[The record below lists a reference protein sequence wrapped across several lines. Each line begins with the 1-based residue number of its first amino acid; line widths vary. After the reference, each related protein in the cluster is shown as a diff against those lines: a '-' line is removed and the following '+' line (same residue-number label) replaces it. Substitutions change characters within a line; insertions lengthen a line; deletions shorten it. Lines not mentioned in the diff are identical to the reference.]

1 MDIIN
6 EIQTLQNKLKEAED
20 ENALFLEQ
28 LFQVQE
34 SLEEV
39 YIKNQ
44 EDTSKMAKQHDEM
57 KHAIAEAEKKH
68 QDSLNERDKKID
80 VLVKEL
86 SVEREKDRKKEEIA
100 KYKKEVEM
108 MRDSLNVVKE
118 AYHLSLADIK
128 KKFKNFN

>member
-1 MDIIN
+1 MAKIKKIQKIQN
-6 EIQTLQNKLKEAED
+6 ELKEAKE
-20 ENALFLEQ
+20 ENALLLEQ

-57 KHAIAEAEKKH
+57 KHAITEAEKKH
-68 QDSLNERDKKID
+68 QDSLKERDQKID
-80 VLVKEL
+80 TLVKEL
-86 SVEREKDRKKEEIA
+86 SVEREKDREEEKIE
-100 KYKKEVEM
+100 KYKKEVER

-118 AYHLSLADIK
+118 AYHRSLVDIK
-128 KKFKNFN
+128 NNFK